1 MTQHPN
7 DNQFGSFQNQPGG
20 QAPQGGYGAAQPGG
34 SYASGSQPGDPQA
47 GGSQPGGFH
56 NQPGGQPFG
65 GAQNGYAQNGYSQ
78 YGQNQYQNNQ
88 FGQNPH
94 QPHQVRDAYGNLIP
108 HDAKTISLMA
118 HLSSLVAYLLSAT
131 VLSFIGPL
139 IFWFIYK
146 SKPGYAFVTANSA
159 RAFNFNVTMAIA
171 NIAAWLLTLVTF
183 GLALPISALI
193 WLATGVIMFVF
204 HIIGAIKSNN
214 GEVYNYPMQIRIL
227 KD

>member
-7 DNQFGSFQNQPGG
+7 DNQFGGLQNQPGG
-20 QAPQGGYGAAQPGG
+20 QTPQGSYGAAQPGG
-34 SYASGSQPGDPQA
+34 SYASGSQPG
-47 GGSQPGGFH
+47 GFQ

-65 GAQNGYAQNGYSQ
+65 GAQNGYSQ
-78 YGQNQYQNNQ
+78 YGQNQYQSNQ

-171 NIAAWLLTLVTF
+171 NIAAWLLTLVTL